1 MDAFQDYIIPFV
13 GLKLG
18 KHSFTYHVDNK
29 FFDDFQYD
37 DFDTIDCNITISFDK
52 KPRHFELHFEITG
65 FAMLHC
71 DLSNEV
77 YKEKIDTY
85 LDLIVNFGD
94 TFNDENEEIL
104 ILPHG
109 EFQLNVAQ
117 YIYEAIVL
125 ALPIKRIHPGI
136 EDGTLQSDVLDR
148 LKEFE
153 IKETKTTDPRWDKL
167 NDLLTPKK
175 H

>member
-1 MDAFQDYIIPFV
+1 MDALHDYIIPFV

-18 KHSFTYHVDNK
+18 KHTFTYHIDSK
-29 FFDDFQYD
+29 FFDVFQYD
-37 DFDTIDCNITISFDK
+37 DFDTIECKLLLSFDK
-52 KPRHFELHFEITG
+52 KPRHFELHFEIQG

-71 DLSNEV
+71 GLSNEV
-77 YKEKIDTY
+77 YKEEIDTS
-85 LDLIVNFGD
+85 LELIVNFGD
-94 TFNDENEEIL
+94 AFNDENEEVL

-109 EFQLNVAQ
+109 EFQLNIAQ

-136 EDGTLQSDVLDR
+136 EDGTLQSNVLDK

-153 IKETKTTDPRWDKL
+153 IKETNTTDPRWDKL
-167 NDLLTPKK
+167 KDLLTPKK
-175 H
+175 Q